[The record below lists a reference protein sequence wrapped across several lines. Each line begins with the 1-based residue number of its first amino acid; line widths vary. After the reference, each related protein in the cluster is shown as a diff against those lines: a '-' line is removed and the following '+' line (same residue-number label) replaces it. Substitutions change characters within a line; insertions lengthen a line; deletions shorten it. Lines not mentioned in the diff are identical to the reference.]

1 MMEMKDRLR
10 RLRLKCG
17 LTQQQAADQLGI
29 TRQALSGYEGGRTRP
44 DIEMLEK
51 LCRIYETDLET
62 MLYGRTGNKEN
73 PSRLKRLWKI
83 WTGVLGELTFISSA
97 LLWSGNRF
105 FPVSTGQL
113 TAEERVVFQTHH
125 RLISAWEA
133 MDSLILLLTLV
144 SGILLL
150 WQKRKGRYPL
160 PWRKRLGMLVIP
172 VGAMVLAALPFAL
185 TDPVFEAV
193 NYLITPFLC
202 GMRILLLW
210 LVDLAMDMAAGFR
223 KKSSKGNNNSSQNK
237 KSLPHPGES

>member
-1 MMEMKDRLR
+1 
-10 RLRLKCG
+10 
-17 LTQQQAADQLGI
+17 
-29 TRQALSGYEGGRTRP
+29 
-44 DIEMLEK
+44 MLEK

-62 MLYGRTGNKEN
+62 MLHGRTGNKEN

-150 WQKRKGRYPL
+150 W
-160 PWRKRLGMLVIP
+160 
-172 VGAMVLAALPFAL
+172 
-185 TDPVFEAV
+185 
-193 NYLITPFLC
+193 
-202 GMRILLLW
+202 
-210 LVDLAMDMAAGFR
+210 
-223 KKSSKGNNNSSQNK
+223 
-237 KSLPHPGES
+237 